1 MTEPLLVIITGAP
14 GTGKTTLGRRLADDF
29 GLPFIYKDGIKELLF
44 DRLGWKEDRQWSKT
58 LSLATYD
65 LMFYFL
71 ESQLQAGRSLIVEAN
86 FKAPNDA
93 GKFLALQGRY
103 PFQPIQIFCHAE
115 REVLIERF
123 KRRGASPE
131 RHPGHIDHLT
141 QDDILESIA
150 RHEYAALPIAGPLLP
165 VDTTDFTRFDYPTIH
180 AAVEATMR
188 QISDEVAQ

>member
-1 MTEPLLVIITGAP
+1 MPDPLLVIITGAP
-14 GTGKTTLGRRLADDF
+14 GTGKTTLGRRLAADF

-86 FKAPNDA
+86 FKAPKDA
-93 GKFLALQGRY
+93 GKFLALRGKH
-103 PFQPIQIFCHAE
+103 PFRPIQIYCHAE
-115 REVLIERF
+115 RAVLLARF
-123 KRRGASPE
+123 KQRGASPE

-141 QDDILESIA
+141 QGDILESLA
-150 RHEYAALPIAGPLLP
+150 RNEYAALLIAGPLLP
-165 VDTTDFTRFDYPTIH
+165 VDTTDFTQFDYTAIH
-180 AAVEATMR
+180 AAVEAAMR
-188 QISDEVAQ
+188 QISDEVTL